1 MRPRPAPKNHVP
13 LYRRPTE
20 KAHPKPRGIS
30 PRLFYAIFAGL
41 FATNVLTAL
50 ALLMMPDIS
59 ALLEGRNRQVIGA
72 YEDRIAQLRVEVDRL
87 HSRQFAQS
95 GDINIQLQELTQQ
108 QEVLLEQQQLVTQLA
123 QKAQSMGIAVGPTAS
138 APNSDGPKT
147 EPAPAAV
154 SAYAPAPAN
163 KSTTLGQVS
172 ATMDRIADENRLAL
186 AALGETADVSTDKIV
201 DTLGRLGIAT
211 KLPDQPKEGVGG
223 PYLPPEDGAD
233 NSSIVDDANA
243 VFAALAR
250 FSAAQTALSDA
261 PVHIPLNGLY
271 RISSGYGNRTDPF
284 TGGRA
289 FHSGIDFSA
298 PRGKTVLSAGAGK
311 ISFVGERS
319 GYGNTVEVTHAGGII
334 TRYGH
339 LSAFLVAVGQTV
351 DTGTPIARVGSTGRS
366 TGPHLHF
373 EVRRDDRAVD
383 PNIYLGAGRS
393 LSQFLSDIG

>member
-13 LYRRPTE
+13 LYRRPAE

-87 HSRQFAQS
+87 HSRQFAQT

-138 APNSDGPKT
+138 GPKPV
-147 EPAPAAV
+147 EPTATPAAV
-154 SAYAPAPAN
+154 SAYAPAPAA
-163 KSTTLGQVS
+163 KGATLGQVS

-201 DTLGRLGIAT
+201 DTLGQLGITT
-211 KLPDQPKEGVGG
+211 KLPDTAKEGVGG

-233 NSSIVDDANA
+233 NTSIVDDANA

-250 FSAAQTALSDA
+250 FSAAQSALSDA
-261 PVHIPLNGLY
+261 PVHVPLKGLY
-271 RISSGYGNRTDPF
+271 RISSGFGNRTDPF

-289 FHSGIDFSA
+289 FHAGIDFSA
-298 PRGKTVLSAGAGK
+298 PRGKTVLSAGAGE
-311 ISFVGERS
+311 ITFVGERS

-339 LSAFLVAVGQTV
+339 LSAFLVSVGQTV